1 MRKGVEFIMKRKLND
16 FNGVFLE
23 VLGET
28 PDVVG
33 RNVNSCRF
41 VFQYSD
47 RIFDGNGKTLYV
59 RDGVLIQYIRTA
71 QYEELLKQFDPEN
84 ELQETSY
91 YLEHLDEIIATAY
104 DAMRMHLPDVA

>member
-1 MRKGVEFIMKRKLND
+1 MKRKLND
-16 FNGVFLE
+16 FDGVFLE

-28 PDVVG
+28 PDVVVL
-33 RNVNSCRF
+33 NVSAYRL
-41 VFQYSD
+41 VFQYGD
-47 RIFDGNGKTLYV
+47 RMFDGNGKTLYA

-84 ELQETSY
+84 ELPETAY
-91 YLEHLDEIIATAY
+91 YLEHLDEIVATVY

>member
-1 MRKGVEFIMKRKLND
+1 MKRKLNN

-33 RNVNSCRF
+33 WNVSSCRL
-41 VFQYSD
+41 VFQYGD
-47 RIFDGNGKTLYV
+47 RIFDGNGKTLYA

-84 ELQETSY
+84 ELP
-91 YLEHLDEIIATAY
+91 LDEEWEFVPEAVEDALRIAG
-104 DAMRMHLPDVA
+104 LV